1 MAIIAVC
8 NQKGGCG
15 KTTIAINLAQAFV
28 ADGWEV
34 LLLDL
39 DPQGSASEWR
49 SRTQPMAPS
58 FEVREMER
66 EELLNQARPL
76 RRQHEVIIIDCPPQ
90 YAEPS
95 SAAIR
100 VADLVLVPVQP
111 SPLDVWSTSAIVEL
125 IQARQEVA
133 GGQPRAAYV
142 VSRAISNTVL
152 KSALTEAL
160 GQEDLPVL
168 GTGTTQRVIYAT
180 SASRGGT
187 VFDGRANPARREMEA
202 IRDEIKEMLNE
213 YQQA

>member
-15 KTTIAINLAQAFV
+15 KTTIAVNLAQAFV
-28 ADGWEV
+28 TDGSEV

-49 SRTQPMAPS
+49 SRTQAPA

-66 EELLNQARPL
+66 EELLNQARHL

-142 VSRAISNTVL
+142 VSRAISNTAL
-152 KSALTEAL
+152 KRALTEAL
-160 GQEDLPVL
+160 AQEDLPVL

-187 VFDGRANPARREMEA
+187 VFDGRANPARREMEG
-202 IRDEIKEMLNE
+202 IRDDLKEMLNDHE
-213 YQQA
+213 QA

>member
-15 KTTIAINLAQAFV
+15 KTTIAVNLAQAFV
-28 ADGWEV
+28 TDGSEV

-49 SRTQPMAPS
+49 SRTQAPA

-66 EELLNQARPL
+66 EELLNQARHL

-100 VADLVLVPVQP
+100 VADLALVPVQP

-142 VSRAISNTVL
+142 VSRAISNTAL
-152 KSALTEAL
+152 KRALTEAL
-160 GQEDLPVL
+160 AQEDLPVL
-168 GTGTTQRVIYAT
+168 GTGTTQRVVYAT
-180 SASRGGT
+180 SASQGRT

>member
-15 KTTIAINLAQAFV
+15 KTTIAINLAQAF
-28 ADGWEV
+28 ATDGSEV

-49 SRTQPMAPS
+49 SRTQAQAPP

-66 EELLNQARPL
+66 EELLNQARAL
-76 RRQHEVIIIDCPPQ
+76 RRQHGVIIIDCPPQ

-111 SPLDVWSTSAIVEL
+111 SPLDVWSTAAIVEL
-125 IQARQEVA
+125 IQARQRVA
-133 GGQPRAAYV
+133 GRGSPGPPTWCPGPSPTPR
-142 VSRAISNTVL
+142 
-152 KSALTEAL
+152 
-160 GQEDLPVL
+160 
-168 GTGTTQRVIYAT
+168 
-180 SASRGGT
+180 
-187 VFDGRANPARREMEA
+187 
-202 IRDEIKEMLNE
+202 
-213 YQQA
+213 